1 MVAPQLIRLPLLAL
15 AVLTL
20 TGCRDF
26 TSGVDAV
33 QAALT
38 GEAQPEVYALANDV
52 PSVEPVVEPEPP
64 APVCETYMWRY
75 MLYTCDGTL
84 IGPDPRYE

>member
-1 MVAPQLIRLPLLAL
+1 MIRLPLLAL

-64 APVCETYMWRY
+64 APEVCENYDWHTY
-75 MLYTCDGTL
+75 LYDCHGNYL
-84 IGPDPRYE
+84 GLDPKWWD

>member
-1 MVAPQLIRLPLLAL
+1 MIRLSLLAL

-20 TGCRDF
+20 TGCKDF
-26 TSGVDAV
+26 ASGVDAV
-33 QAALT
+33 QVALT

-64 APVCETYMWRY
+64 CVPNVSAHDNRF
-75 MLYTCDGTL
+75 MLIDDCDGHL
-84 IGPDPRYE
+84 WGPDPKYW

>member
-1 MVAPQLIRLPLLAL
+1 MVSAKLLVVAL

-20 TGCRDF
+20 TGCKDF
-26 TSGVDAV
+26 SSGVDAV
-33 QAALT
+33 QVALT

-64 APVCETYMWRY
+64 APVV
-75 MLYTCDGTL
+75 
-84 IGPDPRYE
+84 

>member
-1 MVAPQLIRLPLLAL
+1 MIRLPLLAL

-20 TGCRDF
+20 TGCKDF

-64 APVCETYMWRY
+64 HVPQCWWQAWQWYY
-75 MLYTCDGTL
+75 CDGVYVE
-84 IGPDPRYE
+84 PQPHNPNFD

>member
-1 MVAPQLIRLPLLAL
+1 MIRLSLLAL

-20 TGCRDF
+20 TGCNGSSADWNN
-26 TSGVDAV
+26 AV
-33 QAALT
+33 AALT

-64 APVCETYMWRY
+64 CVPGTTIVMWRFFDY
-75 MLYTCDGTL
+75 DGCSGDL
-84 IGPDPRYE
+84 IGPTPGYW

>member
-1 MVAPQLIRLPLLAL
+1 MIRLPLLAL

-20 TGCRDF
+20 TGCDG
-26 TSGVDAV
+26 SSADWNNAV
-33 QAALT
+33 AALT

-52 PSVEPVVEPEPP
+52 PSVEPVVEPS
-64 APVCETYMWRY
+64 APVVCENYMWRF

>member
-1 MVAPQLIRLPLLAL
+1 MIRLPLLAL

-20 TGCRDF
+20 SGCNGSSADWNN
-26 TSGVDAV
+26 AV
-33 QAALT
+33 AALT

-64 APVCETYMWRY
+64 CVPNVSAHDNRF
-75 MLYTCDGTL
+75 MLIDDCDGHL
-84 IGPDPRYE
+84 WGPDPKYW